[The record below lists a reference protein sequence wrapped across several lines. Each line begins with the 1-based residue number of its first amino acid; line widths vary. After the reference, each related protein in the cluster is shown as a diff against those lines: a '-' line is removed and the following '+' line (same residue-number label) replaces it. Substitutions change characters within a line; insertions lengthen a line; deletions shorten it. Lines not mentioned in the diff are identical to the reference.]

1 MKQPLAYET
10 LALELIDNDFDS
22 VGLRARTGGSVPGL
36 LTPTSDIEPH
46 VTLTGKMRSDKEGRE
61 RSPQA
66 RRNCVIC
73 GDRAP
78 KACSSSREG
87 RLGEVFVCDFS
98 KGRVCYLSLAHP
110 EHG

>member
-22 VGLRARTGGSVPGL
+22 VGLRARTGGSVPGQ
-36 LTPTSDIEPH
+36 LTPTTGIGPH
-46 VTLTGKMRSDKEGRE
+46 ATPTRKRRSDEEGSEQPLRAP
-61 RSPQA
+61 RS
-66 RRNCVIC
+66 CCIC
-73 GDRAP
+73 GIRET
-78 KACSSSREG
+78 KACFSSRVG